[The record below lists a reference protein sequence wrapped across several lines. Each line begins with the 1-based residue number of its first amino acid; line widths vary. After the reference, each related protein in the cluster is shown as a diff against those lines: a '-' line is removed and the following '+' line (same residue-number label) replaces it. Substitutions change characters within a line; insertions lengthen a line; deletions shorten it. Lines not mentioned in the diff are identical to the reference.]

1 MEITK
6 DQKNAILV
14 GPRATFGLA
23 CLDAKKK
30 FHDLTIFTADT
41 YTSAGLLRFKKKF
54 PEDIVEVSIA
64 EQVLVSS
71 AAGYGLSG
79 GKVIATTFAP
89 FITMRAYEMIRHN
102 LGYMKA
108 PVILVGLAAGVAF
121 GQLGYTHCCIEDVS
135 IISSIP
141 GIDIYSPID
150 PGLIKLV
157 LEDILSKNRPS
168 YLRITG
174 EPNLEPIPIIKQID
188 KENLIYEITEG
199 HELVILT
206 TGSISSFVYQSYNL
220 LTKEFQK
227 KVGIYGINKILPL
240 NLDFIKEKLD
250 LSANILIVEE
260 GIENGLYSQFV
271 MQYPELAYKSKP
283 LCHPKEYLECGTYQ
297 FMLEQ
302 ANLDKVSI
310 LKTIERLLEHHQD

>member
-6 DQKNAILV
+6 HQKNAVLI
-14 GPRATFGLA
+14 GPRASFGLA

-30 FHDLTIFTADT
+30 FRDLSVFTADT

-54 PEDIVEVSIA
+54 PEDVVEVSIA
-64 EQVLVSS
+64 EQILVSS
-71 AAGYGLSG
+71 AAGYCLSG

-108 PVILVGLAAGVAF
+108 PVLLVGLAAGVAF

-135 IISSIP
+135 IINSIP

-150 PGLIKLV
+150 PGLIKII
-157 LEDILSKNRPS
+157 LEDVLSKNRPS

-174 EPNLEPIPIIKQID
+174 EPGLQPIPINKQID
-188 KENLIYEITEG
+188 KENLIYEIVEG
-199 HELVILT
+199 HELLILT
-206 TGSISSFVYQSYNL
+206 TGSISSFVYQAHNL
-220 LTKEFQK
+220 LTKDSQRR
-227 KVGIYGINKILPL
+227 VGIYGINKISPL
-240 NLDFIKEKLD
+240 KLDILREKFD

-260 GIENGLYSQFV
+260 GIENGFYSQFI
-271 MQYPELAYKSKP
+271 MKYPELAHKSKP
-283 LCHPKEYLECGTYQ
+283 ICHPKEYLDCGNYQ
-297 FMLEQ
+297 YMLEL
-302 ANLDKVSI
+302 ANLDKLSL
-310 LKTIERLLEHHQD
+310 LKTIEKLLEHHQD

>member
-6 DQKNAILV
+6 HQKNSALI
-14 GPRATFGLA
+14 GPRASFGLA
-23 CLDAKKK
+23 CLEAKKT
-30 FHDLTIFTADT
+30 FQDLTIFTADT

-71 AAGYGLSG
+71 AAGYALSG

-102 LGYMKA
+102 LGYMNS
-108 PVILVGLAAGVAF
+108 PVLLVGLAAGVAF

-150 PGLIKLV
+150 AGLINIV
-157 LEDILSKNRPS
+157 LEEILRKNNPS

-174 EPNLEPIPIIKQID
+174 EPALKPIPINKQID

-199 HELVILT
+199 SQMQVLT
-206 TGSISSFVYQSYNL
+206 TGSVSTFVVEAYNL
-220 LTKEFQK
+220 LDKDFKE
-227 KVGIYGINKILPL
+227 KVGIYGINKISPL
-240 NLDFIKEKLD
+240 KLD
-250 LSANILIVEE
+250 SIKDKLYSAKKILIIEE
-260 GIENGLYSQFV
+260 GIENGFYSQFLIN
-271 MQYPELAYKSKP
+271 YPELASKSVSI
-283 LCHPKEYLECGTYQ
+283 CHPKNYLKCGNYKY
-297 FMLEQ
+297 MLEQ
-302 ANLDKVSI
+302 ANLDEISI
-310 LKTIERLLEHHQD
+310 LNTMKGILE

>member
-6 DQKNAILV
+6 HQKSSALI
-14 GPRATFGLA
+14 GPRASFGLA
-23 CLDAKKK
+23 CLDAKKI
-30 FHDLTIFTADT
+30 FPDLTIFTADT

-64 EQVLVSS
+64 EQLLVSS
-71 AAGYGLSG
+71 AAGYSLSG

-108 PVILVGLAAGVAF
+108 PVLLVGLAAGIAF

-141 GIDIYSPID
+141 KVNIYSPID
-150 PGLIKLV
+150 AGLISQT
-157 LEDILSKNRPS
+157 LEHILKKDEPS

-174 EPNLEPIPIIKQID
+174 EPGLKPVPID
-188 KENLIYEITEG
+188 KKINEESLTYKISNGSQII
-199 HELVILT
+199 VLT
-206 TGSISSFVYQSYNL
+206 TGSVTSFVYQAYNL
-220 LTKEFQK
+220 LEGDSKK

-240 NLDFIKEKLD
+240 NLDFLKDNFEEAK
-250 LSANILIVEE
+250 NIIIVEE
-260 GIENGLYSQFV
+260 GIENGFYGQFLIN
-271 MQYPELAYKSKP
+271 YPEFAYKSTSI
-283 LCHPKEYLECGTYQ
+283 CHPKEYLECGTYKY
-297 FMLEQ
+297 MLQQ
-302 ANLDKVSI
+302 AKLDEISI
-310 LKTIERLLEHHQD
+310 LNIFKKLLE

>member
-6 DQKNAILV
+6 HQKNSALI
-14 GPRATFGLA
+14 GPRASFGLA
-23 CLDAKKK
+23 CLEAKKT
-30 FHDLTIFTADT
+30 FQDLTIFTADT

-71 AAGYGLSG
+71 AAGYALSG

-102 LGYMKA
+102 LGYMNS
-108 PVILVGLAAGVAF
+108 PVLLVGLAAGVAF

-150 PGLIKLV
+150 AGLINIV
-157 LEDILSKNRPS
+157 LEEILRNNTPS

-174 EPNLEPIPIIKQID
+174 EPALKPIPINKPIA
-188 KENLIYEITEG
+188 NA
-199 HELVILT
+199 
-206 TGSISSFVYQSYNL
+206 
-220 LTKEFQK
+220 
-227 KVGIYGINKILPL
+227 INKTGAEAKIICQKAICNMSIFPSKV
-240 NLDFIKEKLD
+240 ID
-250 LSANILIVEE
+250 LYRHKCTCKRTNCHGPSV
-260 GIENGLYSQFV
+260 
-271 MQYPELAYKSKP
+271 YKNK
-283 LCHPKEYLECGTYQ
+283 
-297 FMLEQ
+297 
-302 ANLDKVSI
+302 
-310 LKTIERLLEHHQD
+310 